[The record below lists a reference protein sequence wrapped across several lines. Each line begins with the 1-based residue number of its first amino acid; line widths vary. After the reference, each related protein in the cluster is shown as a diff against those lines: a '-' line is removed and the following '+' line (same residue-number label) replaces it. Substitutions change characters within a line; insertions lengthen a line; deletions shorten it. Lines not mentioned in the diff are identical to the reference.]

1 MIYIIYGD
9 DRLRAEKEMRKILG
23 EGYEVFEG
31 EEINS
36 ADLPSLFMGLSFFAE
51 KRKILIKNLSA
62 QTANFEKL
70 PDFLDTSH
78 DVVIWEEKLDKRSAI
93 YKKLVGAVKILEF
106 KLPEKIDRN
115 LVFNIYDTAL
125 SDGPRAVKMLQQ
137 AEREGQDPFMM
148 IGAFSWKAIDNYK
161 KFGGKKEERILHE
174 LSLLDMQMKST
185 TFTPFSLLQ
194 SFLLRVSSL

>member
-93 YKKLVGAVKILEF
+93 YKKLVDAVKILEF